1 MNFLNLIR
9 YKNLIMVI
17 LTMLLVKYALLSL
30 SDKETS
36 FTLFFFIVSCF
47 SILCMTAAG
56 YIVNDMIDLKAD
68 LINKPHKI
76 FIGKGI
82 HKNFSWRMYA
92 VLNVLGLGS
101 CFYVLKTLSFT
112 YDYFAIYAGTIF
124 FLYLYSKYLKRLL
137 FLGNMVIAFFCS
149 GIVLVTF
156 SLDMEGQ
163 SQMGFIWKAFE
174 NSFDKI
180 GIFMIVFYYAVF
192 SFISTLIREIIKDIE
207 DVNGDYQMKMYT
219 LPIALG
225 RKRTRNIVIALSLLL
240 LLLLILVLIGLTKNP
255 QFLFLNLYLLLFVL
269 VPTLYF
275 TFVLWTA
282 KTKSQFHFLSTLM
295 KIIMLLGIF
304 SMLLFIFV

>member
-1 MNFLNLIR
+1 
-9 YKNLIMVI
+9 
-17 LTMLLVKYALLSL
+17 
-30 SDKETS
+30 
-36 FTLFFFIVSCF
+36 
-47 SILCMTAAG
+47 
-56 YIVNDMIDLKAD
+56 
-68 LINKPHKI
+68 
-76 FIGKGI
+76 
-82 HKNFSWRMYA
+82 
-92 VLNVLGLGS
+92 
-101 CFYVLKTLSFT
+101 
-112 YDYFAIYAGTIF
+112 
-124 FLYLYSKYLKRLL
+124 
-137 FLGNMVIAFFCS
+137 
-149 GIVLVTF
+149 
-156 SLDMEGQ
+156 
-163 SQMGFIWKAFE
+163 
-174 NSFDKI
+174 
-180 GIFMIVFYYAVF
+180 MIVFYYAVF

-240 LLLLILVLIGLTKNP
+240 LLLLIVVLIGLTKNP